1 MKQDHGNQKQMV
13 RNGKD
18 KTTSMMDSPEKK
30 KRKEMVLV
38 LRKLLFISFA
48 LWCLRVL
55 FIVF

>member
-30 KRKEMVLV
+30 KRNGVSVAETAVY
-38 LRKLLFISFA
+38 
-48 LWCLRVL
+48 
-55 FIVF
+55 